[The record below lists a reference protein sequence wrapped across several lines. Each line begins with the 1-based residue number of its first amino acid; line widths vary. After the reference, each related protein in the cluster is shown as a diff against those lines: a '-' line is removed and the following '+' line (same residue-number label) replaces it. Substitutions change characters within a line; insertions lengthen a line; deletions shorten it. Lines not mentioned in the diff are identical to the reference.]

1 MPIRVAPKR
10 QAAGVA
16 YSPDSFTDHGAYLVR
31 CAPPRSPQCTDS
43 WIRCWEWFASDGG
56 ASDVRSVVSC
66 TYVTAWKSTGP
77 VNKVHFPFEHAT
89 STHRAERE
97 CNQLIIRPAR

>member
-10 QAAGVA
+10 QAARVA
-16 YSPDSFTDHGAYLVR
+16 YLPTVSRTMGLLVR
-31 CAPPRSPQCTDS
+31 CAPHVVHNALIAGS
-43 WIRCWEWFASDGG
+43 G
-56 ASDVRSVVSC
+56 AGSGSLQ
-66 TYVTAWKSTGP
+66 TAAHRMCGVLYRVLRLQHGNLQGPST
-77 VNKVHFPFEHAT
+77 KFHFPFEHAT